1 MPFDVHVY
9 FYTRLIIIINMF
21 FINYDIFLIFL
32 IILIEIKF
40 DMYYYICSNLLIK
53 ILNNLIIVVFLI

>member
-1 MPFDVHVY
+1 
-9 FYTRLIIIINMF
+9 MF